1 MSKIRIAAVGDIHVG
16 LNDDLPDFGDVAD
29 LADMLLLAGDLTRRG
44 TREEA
49 ERLAELLASISIP
62 VIAVLGNHDHHSDA
76 AAEVSQIVESAGAL
90 VLEQS
95 ATSVTVDDTIIGIV
109 GAKGFGGGMSG
120 VAATAFGEPEMKAF
134 ALHGAPIA
142 SAVQS
147 CLASLDTDLRILLL
161 HYSPVRDTLEGEPP
175 EIHAFLGDYRLA
187 EVADHAGC
195 DLILHGH
202 AHRGRERGRTP
213 GGIPVRN
220 VARPVI
226 RAPFRV
232 FEIGVDALHDRTPE
246 FASAKTGT
254 RSS

>member
-1 MSKIRIAAVGDIHVG
+1 MSGIRIAAVGDIHVG
-16 LNDDLPDFGDVAD
+16 LNDLVPDFSDVAD

-44 TREEA
+44 TRDEA

-62 VIAVLGNHDHHSDA
+62 VVAVLGNHDHHSDA
-76 AAEVSQIVESAGAL
+76 AEEVSLILESAGAR

-95 ATSVTVDDTIIGIV
+95 VTSVTVGGAVVGIA
-109 GAKGFGGGMSG
+109 GAKGFGGGMAG

-142 SAVQS
+142 SAIQS

-226 RAPFRV
+226 RAPYRV
-232 FEIGVDALHDRTPE
+232 FEMGVQSSRDRAPE
-246 FASAKTGT
+246 FASLQAD
-254 RSS
+254 SYQN

>member
-1 MSKIRIAAVGDIHVG
+1 VTDVRIAAVGDIHVG
-16 LNDDLPDFGDVAD
+16 LDDPVPPLGGVDDV
-29 LADMLLLAGDLTRRG
+29 ADMLLLAGDLTRRG
-44 TREEA
+44 TRQEA
-49 ERLAELLASISIP
+49 ERLAETLSSISVP
-62 VIAVLGNHDHHSDA
+62 VVAVLGNHDHHSDA
-76 AAEVSQIVESAGAL
+76 ADEVASTLRQAGVV

-95 ATSVTVDDTIIGIV
+95 ATSLVVDGAVIGIV
-109 GAKGFGGGMSG
+109 GAKGFGGGMAG

-187 EVADHAGC
+187 EVADHAGA

-232 FEIGVDALHDRTPE
+232 FEMCAATDGAR
-246 FASAKTGT
+246 AGTGT
-254 RSS
+254 GP

>member
-1 MSKIRIAAVGDIHVG
+1 MTTVRVAAVGDVHVG
-16 LNDDLPDFGDVAD
+16 LDDPVPDFGE
-29 LADMLLLAGDLTRRG
+29 LGGSADMLLLAGDLTRRG
-44 TREEA
+44 TRAEA
-49 ERLAELLASISIP
+49 ERLARTLATVGVP
-62 VIAVLGNHDHHSDA
+62 VVAVLGNHDHHSDA
-76 AAEVSQIVESAGAL
+76 SHEVTSVLEHAGVV

-95 ATSVTVDDTIIGIV
+95 ATSVVVDGAVVGIV
-109 GAKGFGGGMSG
+109 GAKGFGGGMAG

-134 ALHGAPIA
+134 AQHGAPIA

-187 EVADHAGC
+187 EVADHAGA

-226 RAPFRV
+226 RAPYRV
-232 FEIGVDALHDRTPE
+232 FEIGTEQLADSALRQ
-246 FASAKTGT
+246 
-254 RSS
+254 